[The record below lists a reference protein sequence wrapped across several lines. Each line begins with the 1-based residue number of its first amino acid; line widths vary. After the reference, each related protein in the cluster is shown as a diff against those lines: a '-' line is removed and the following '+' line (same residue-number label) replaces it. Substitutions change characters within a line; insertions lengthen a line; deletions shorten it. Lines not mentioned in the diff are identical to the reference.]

1 MTCKIA
7 LEEHFLTPDMI
18 DYWLPTVE
26 TIPQKVADRLRGQLL
41 DFDGERLETM
51 DKAGID
57 IAILSLSGPG
67 VQAEPD
73 TAAAIRRA
81 RLANDFLAE
90 KIARHPTRYGGF
102 AHLAMQDGKAA
113 AEELDRCVSQLGF
126 HGAMIDGQT
135 NGHYLDEPQYDV
147 FWERAAAL
155 DAPVY
160 LHPADPEVAYAG
172 LRGHE
177 KLKRATWEW
186 GVETATHALR
196 IVFGGVFE
204 RHPKAR
210 LALGHLG
217 ETLPY
222 LLWRFDSRITVL
234 YGLKRAD
241 AQTAFGVHPRQHGGH
256 QFRHVFA
263 RTDGLRHRRA
273 GRGQCDVLGR
283 LPVREHRCRGGIHRV
298 HGDVPGAPRED
309 LQRQCRADLPPRQVT
324 SADHHSPRLCVVSP
338 IKICLAP
345 AT

>member
-1 MTCKIA
+1 MTSKIA

-26 TIPQKVADRLRGQLL
+26 TIPQKVSDRLRAQLL

-57 IAILSLSGPG
+57 LAILSLSGPG

-73 TAAAIRRA
+73 TATAIKRA
-81 RLANDFLAE
+81 RLANDVLAE
-90 KIARHPTRYGGF
+90 KIARHPKRYGGF

-113 AEELDRCVSQLGF
+113 AEELERCVTQLGF
-126 HGAMIDGQT
+126 HGSMIDGQT
-135 NGHYLDEPQYDV
+135 NGQYLDEPQYDV

-155 DAPVY
+155 NAPVY

-204 RHPKAR
+204 RHPNAK

-222 LLWRFDSRITVL
+222 LLWRLDSRITVL
-234 YGLKRAD
+234 YGLSEQMRKLPSEYIRNNIIVTNSGMCSKEPMTCAID
-241 AQTAFGVHPRQHGGH
+241 ALGEDNVMFSVDYPFESTDIAVEFIESMDMSP
-256 QFRHVFA
+256 A
-263 RTDGLRHRRA
+263 R
-273 GRGQCDVLGR
+273 
-283 LPVREHRCRGGIHRV
+283 RE
-298 HGDVPGAPRED
+298 
-309 LQRQCRADLPPRQVT
+309 
-324 SADHHSPRLCVVSP
+324 
-338 IKICLAP
+338 KICSGNAKRIFGL
-345 AT
+345 